1 MRIAAIDIGT
11 NSIHMIVV
19 QVRPDLSFEVVDR
32 EKEMVR
38 LGAGGLDGR
47 SLTPTATTAALQTL
61 AKFRRLAD
69 SHKVDEIVAAA
80 TSAIREADNGGD
92 FIAEVARRTGIKI
105 RVISGTEEARLIH
118 LAAVYGVHMGGSP
131 AVVIDIGGGS
141 IEVTLGTA
149 SHLSHARS
157 FKLGVIR
164 LTERF
169 VRTDPLAPRD
179 ERRLVKHINKEIGGY
194 LDTIADK
201 RFDRVIGTSGTI
213 LSLGALALSE
223 DGVVRDEALRNRR
236 VSAKAIH
243 RLRKRLSGADLEARL
258 HMDGLDPRR
267 ADIAVAG
274 SVLLDSVLRRL
285 GADDI
290 TLCDL
295 ALREG
300 LVLDYIHRN
309 TATIRKI
316 ERYPDVRRR
325 SIVELGERCGY
336 SAAHARHVSQLAL
349 SVFDQT
355 RAVHKLA
362 DREREWLEYGALLHD
377 AGVHISYERH
387 HRHSYYLIKN
397 GELRGFDPQEIEI
410 IALLARYHR
419 QATPKKSHDGYG
431 SLKGGLRR
439 TVRTLAA
446 MLRLAEGLDRS
457 HAQVVTALDVVPRG
471 DAYLIRLRAAGDA
484 ELELWAAHR
493 HGAELGAGAPP
504 PAAVRGVGP
513 PSTSARAGT
522 RRNAHHM
529 LNNLTTPHEY
539 PGKLFV
545 VEGIDG
551 SGKTTQL
558 ALLAKWLSAAGHPV
572 FQTEWNSSAL
582 VKAATKTGK
591 KKNALTPM
599 TFSLL
604 HATDFA
610 DRLLYNVIPPLK
622 AGHDRARR
630 SLHLHRL
637 RARRRARRR
646 SPLGARALQLR
657 GEAGPRRLLPRAD
670 RRLGRS
676 PDGAAREA
684 QVLRSGHGHGL
695 ERQRARELPHL
706 PGQGARRIR
715 SPGRRV
721 RPERRQR
728 RRQHHRPAARVPA
741 ARVAATGN
749 EDTRTRSSMNLP
761 EERRTERTA
770 AASRASTTAT
780 ASRTCRSATT
790 PAS

>member
-47 SLTPTATTAALQTL
+47 SLTPTAMTAALQTL
-61 AKFRRLAD
+61 AKFQRLAN

-92 FIAEVARRTGIKI
+92 FIAEVGRQTGIKI

-118 LAAVYGVHMGGSP
+118 MAAVYGVHMGGSP

-149 SHLSHARS
+149 SSLTHARS

-169 VRTDPLAPRD
+169 VRTDPLSGRD
-179 ERRLVKHINKEIGGY
+179 ERRLVKHINKEIGEY
-194 LDTIADK
+194 LDTVAER
-201 RFDRVIGTSGTI
+201 RFDRIIGTSGTI

-223 DGVVRDEALRNRR
+223 DGVEKDEALRNRR
-236 VSAKAIH
+236 VPAKALH
-243 RLRKRLSGADLEARL
+243 RLRKRLSEVDLEGRL
-258 HMDGLDPRR
+258 QMPGLDPRR

-274 SVLLDSVLRRL
+274 SILLDCVLRRL
-285 GADDI
+285 GAEDI

-325 SIVELGERCGY
+325 SVIEFGERCGY
-336 SAAHARHVSQLAL
+336 SPAHARHVSQLAL
-349 SVFDQT
+349 SIFDQT
-355 RAVHKLA
+355 RAVHKLG
-362 DREREWLEYGALLHD
+362 DREREWLEFGALLHD

-419 QATPKKSHDGYG
+419 QATPKKAHDGYG
-431 SLKGGLRR
+431 VLKGGLRR

-471 DAYLIRLRAAGDA
+471 NGYLIRLRAAGDA

-493 HGAELGAGAPP
+493 HGA
-504 PAAVRGVGP
+504 
-513 PSTSARAGT
+513 
-522 RRNAHHM
+522 
-529 LNNLTTPHEY
+529 
-539 PGKLFV
+539 
-545 VEGIDG
+545 
-551 SGKTTQL
+551 
-558 ALLAKWLSAAGHPV
+558 
-572 FQTEWNSSAL
+572 
-582 VKAATKTGK
+582 
-591 KKNALTPM
+591 
-599 TFSLL
+599 
-604 HATDFA
+604 
-610 DRLLYNVIPPLK
+610 PLEEVLK
-622 AGHDRARR
+622 RP
-630 SLHLHRL
+630 L
-637 RARRRARRR
+637 RFEV
-646 SPLGARALQLR
+646 S
-657 GEAGPRRLLPRAD
+657 
-670 RRLGRS
+670 
-676 PDGAAREA
+676 
-684 QVLRSGHGHGL
+684 
-695 ERQRARELPHL
+695 
-706 PGQGARRIR
+706 
-715 SPGRRV
+715 GRRV
-721 RPERRQR
+721 KKGRASHAEQPD
-728 RRQHHRPAARVPA
+728 HAARVPRKTLRRGRNRRVGKNHA
-741 ARVAATGN
+741 ARAPRKMA
-749 EDTRTRSSMNLP
+749 
-761 EERRTERTA
+761 
-770 AASRASTTAT
+770 
-780 ASRTCRSATT
+780 
-790 PAS
+790 